1 MFLIFHLL
9 YLILKQNN
17 MSISDLKL
25 ELILQISNLNDKVKL
40 EEILELLKFQT
51 ESSIYEV
58 SEEEELAIKEAKNQ
72 ISSNNVLSNSVVN
85 EEMNE
90 WLKK

>member
-1 MFLIFHLL
+1 
-9 YLILKQNN
+9 

-72 ISSNNVLSNSVVN
+72 ISSNNVLPNSVVN

>member
-1 MFLIFHLL
+1 
-9 YLILKQNN
+9 

-25 ELILQISNLNDKVKL
+25 ELILQISNLNDKMKL

>member
-1 MFLIFHLL
+1 M
-9 YLILKQNN
+9 N
-17 MSISDLKL
+17 ISDLKL
-25 ELILQISNLNDKVKL
+25 ELILQISNLNDKMKL

-58 SEEEELAIKEAKNQ
+58 SEEEKIAIIEAKNQ
-72 ISSNNVLSNSVVN
+72 ILNNNVLSNNVVN

>member
-1 MFLIFHLL
+1 
-9 YLILKQNN
+9 

-25 ELILQISNLNDKVKL
+25 ELILQISNLNDKMKL

-72 ISSNNVLSNSVVN
+72 ISSNNILSNSVVN

>member
-1 MFLIFHLL
+1 M
-9 YLILKQNN
+9 N
-17 MSISDLKL
+17 ISDLKL
-25 ELILQISNLNDKVKL
+25 ELILQISNLNDKMKL

-51 ESSIYEV
+51 ESSIHEI
-58 SEEEELAIKEAKNQ
+58 SEEEKIAIIEAKNQ
-72 ISSNNVLSNSVVN
+72 ILNNNVLSNNVVN

>member
-1 MFLIFHLL
+1 M
-9 YLILKQNN
+9 
-17 MSISDLKL
+17 
-25 ELILQISNLNDKVKL
+25 KL

-51 ESSIYEV
+51 ESSIHEV
-58 SEEEELAIKEAKNQ
+58 SEEEKIAIIEAKNQ
-72 ISSNNVLSNSVVN
+72 ILNNNVLSNNVVN

>member
-1 MFLIFHLL
+1 
-9 YLILKQNN
+9 

-58 SEEEELAIKEAKNQ
+58 SEEEELAIKESKNQ

>member
-1 MFLIFHLL
+1 
-9 YLILKQNN
+9 

>member
-1 MFLIFHLL
+1 
-9 YLILKQNN
+9 
-17 MSISDLKL
+17 MSIYDLKL
-25 ELILQISNLNDKVKL
+25 ELILQISNLNDKMKL

>member
-1 MFLIFHLL
+1 M
-9 YLILKQNN
+9 N
-17 MSISDLKL
+17 ISDLKL
-25 ELILQISNLNDKVKL
+25 ELILQISNLNDKMKL

-51 ESSIYEV
+51 ESSIHEV
-58 SEEEELAIKEAKNQ
+58 SEEEKIAIIEAKNQ
-72 ISSNNVLSNSVVN
+72 ILNNNVLSNNVVN

>member
-1 MFLIFHLL
+1 M
-9 YLILKQNN
+9 N
-17 MSISDLKL
+17 ISDLKL
-25 ELILQISNLNDKVKL
+25 ELILQISNLNDKMKL

-58 SEEEELAIKEAKNQ
+58 SEEEKLAIIEAKNQ
-72 ISSNNVLSNSVVN
+72 ILNNNVLSNNVVN

>member
-1 MFLIFHLL
+1 M
-9 YLILKQNN
+9 N
-17 MSISDLKL
+17 ISDLKL
-25 ELILQISNLNDKVKL
+25 ELILQISNLNDKMKF
-40 EEILELLKFQT
+40 EEILDLLKFQT

-58 SEEEELAIKEAKNQ
+58 SEEEKLAIIEAKNQ
-72 ISSNNVLSNSVVN
+72 ILNNNVLSNNVVN

>member
-1 MFLIFHLL
+1 M
-9 YLILKQNN
+9 N
-17 MSISDLKL
+17 ISDLKL
-25 ELILQISNLNDKVKL
+25 ELILQISNLNDKMKL
-40 EEILELLKFQT
+40 EEILDLLKFQT

-58 SEEEELAIKEAKNQ
+58 SEEEKLAIIEAKNQ
-72 ISSNNVLSNSVVN
+72 ILNNNVLSNNVVN

>member
-1 MFLIFHLL
+1 M
-9 YLILKQNN
+9 N
-17 MSISDLKL
+17 ISDLKL
-25 ELILQISNLNDKVKL
+25 ELILQISNLNDKMKL
-40 EEILELLKFQT
+40 EEFLDLLKFQT

-58 SEEEELAIKEAKNQ
+58 SEEEKLAIIEAKNQ
-72 ISSNNVLSNSVVN
+72 ILNNNVLSNNVVN

>member
-1 MFLIFHLL
+1 M
-9 YLILKQNN
+9 N
-17 MSISDLKL
+17 ISDLKL

>member
-1 MFLIFHLL
+1 M
-9 YLILKQNN
+9 N
-17 MSISDLKL
+17 ISDLKL
-25 ELILQISNLNDKVKL
+25 ELILQISNLNDKMKL

-51 ESSIYEV
+51 ESSIHEV
-58 SEEEELAIKEAKNQ
+58 SEEEKLAIIEAKNQ
-72 ISSNNVLSNSVVN
+72 ILNNNVLSNNVVN

>member
-1 MFLIFHLL
+1 M
-9 YLILKQNN
+9 N
-17 MSISDLKL
+17 ISDLKL
-25 ELILQISNLNDKVKL
+25 ELILQISNLNDKMKL

-58 SEEEELAIKEAKNQ
+58 SEDEKLAIIEAKNQ
-72 ISSNNVLSNSVVN
+72 ILNNNVLSNNVVN